1 MAAGRGRPPVVAG
14 FTAVFASLGATAS
27 VLSRGL
33 LAHRQGLD
41 QIAGAFIIAI
51 GLVILLGPRVGALN
65 RGGDWSQRWARG
77 QLWTAAPL
85 GAAFAITWTPC
96 IGPVLAGILTL
107 AASMEQ
113 VGSGVILLVVYS
125 LGLGIPFIGLSLSVH
140 RVRRWLQRAGR
151 TMAVARLVSG
161 ALLVAMGSLLITERW
176 LPLMAPVLRLY
187 AKAQWPPV

>member
-1 MAAGRGRPPVVAG
+1 GMSTTELSSSRWRPFAAALLFVAG

-33 LAHRQGLD
+33 LTHRQGLD

-107 AASMEQ
+107 AASTEQ
-113 VGSGVILLVVYS
+113 VGSGIILVVVYS
-125 LGLGIPFIGLSLSVH
+125 LGLGIPFIALSLSVH
-140 RVRRWLQRAGR
+140 RVRHWL
-151 TMAVARLVSG
+151 
-161 ALLVAMGSLLITERW
+161 
-176 LPLMAPVLRLY
+176 
-187 AKAQWPPV
+187 